1 MTELPPIVKWT
12 TAVIAGGGAAGLT
25 QGITSLLRAKSTV
38 TTGGLGN
45 PVIATGELGGSLL
58 LSVLAFAAP
67 VFALG
72 IVLVLVLLAVKL
84 LRRLLL
90 RR

>member
-1 MTELPPIVKWT
+1 MEPAHRGEPREHL
-12 TAVIAGGGAAGLT
+12 GRG
-25 QGITSLLRAKSTV
+25 RRRER
-38 TTGGLGN
+38 GGLGN